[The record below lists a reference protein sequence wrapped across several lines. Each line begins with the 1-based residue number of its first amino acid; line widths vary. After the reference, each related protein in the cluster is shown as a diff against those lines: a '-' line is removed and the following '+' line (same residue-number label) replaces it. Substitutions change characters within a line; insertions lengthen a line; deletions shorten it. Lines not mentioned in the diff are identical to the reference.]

1 MRQRK
6 HETMGEH
13 MSVIGEPLLFGPS
26 HRRVPAAATPA
37 PGKVTLAGAGPGDPD
52 LLTVKALRAIQR
64 ATLVLYDALVG
75 EEVLA
80 LIPPGADRIDVGK
93 RAGHHSLS
101 QPAIIELM
109 LSLAASGRPLLRL
122 KGGDPYI
129 FGRGGEEAQALAAAG
144 IPFEV
149 IPGISAAQGAAAMA
163 GMPLTHRDHASAVV
177 LATGHL
183 RSEVCGAGGEG
194 AVDLDWELLAR
205 PHQTVVIYMGVG
217 ALPIVCRELIAHGL
231 PADTPA
237 ATVERATR
245 PDQRSVTGTLAT
257 LPALARAHGVKPP
270 ALIIVGGVV
279 TLQAELGAVV
289 AQPALRVVAG

>member
-1 MRQRK
+1 
-6 HETMGEH
+6 
-13 MSVIGEPLLFGPS
+13 MSVIGEPRRFERVTPS
-26 HRRVPAAATPA
+26 G
-37 PGKVTLAGAGPGDPD
+37 PGKVTLVGAGPGDPE
-52 LLTVKALRAIQR
+52 LLTLKALRALQS
-64 ATLVLYDALVG
+64 ASLVLYDALVG

-101 QPAIIELM
+101 QPAICELM
-109 LSLAASGRPLLRL
+109 LRLAGSGRPLLRL

-129 FGRGGEEAQALAAAG
+129 FGRGGEEVQALAAAG

-183 RSEVCGAGGEG
+183 RSELCGPGGEG
-194 AVDLDWELLAR
+194 AVDLDWPLLAR
-205 PHQTVVIYMGVG
+205 PQQTVVIYMGIG
-217 ALPIVCRELIAHGL
+217 ALPVICRELVAHGL
-231 PADTPA
+231 PASTPA

-245 PDQRSVTGTLAT
+245 SDQRTVTGTLAT
-257 LPALARAHGVKPP
+257 LPGLARAHGVQPP

-279 TLQAELGAVV
+279 TLQAELAPGAM
-289 AQPALRVVAG
+289 AQAGRQGLRVVG

>member
-13 MSVIGEPLLFGPS
+13 MSVIGEPLLFEPS

>member
-1 MRQRK
+1 
-6 HETMGEH
+6 
-13 MSVIGEPLLFGPS
+13 MSVIGEPLKFD
-26 HRRVPAAATPA
+26 RMQAR
-37 PGKVTLAGAGPGDPD
+37 PGKVTLVGAGPGDPE
-52 LLTVKALRAIQR
+52 LLTLKALRALQ
-64 ATLVLYDALVG
+64 AASLVLYDALVG

-101 QPAIIELM
+101 QTAICALM
-109 LSLAASGRPLLRL
+109 LRLAGSGRPLLRL

-129 FGRGGEEAQALAAAG
+129 FGRGGEEVQALARAG

-149 IPGISAAQGAAAMA
+149 VPGISAAQGAAAMA

-183 RSEVCGAGGEG
+183 RSERCGSDGEA
-194 AVDLDWELLAR
+194 AVDLDWDRLAR
-205 PHQTVVIYMGVG
+205 PQQTVVIYMGIG
-217 ALPIVCRELIAHGL
+217 ALPVICRELVAHGL

-245 PDQRSVTGTLAT
+245 ADQRTVSGTLAT
-257 LPALARAHGVKPP
+257 LPGLARAHAVQAP

-279 TLQAELGAVV
+279 SLRAELATEATLVSGR
-289 AQPALRVVAG
+289 PALRRVG